1 MEKRTNSGG
10 GSFWVSP
17 DGSPRGVRRGEKGTK
32 IVFSKTVIK
41 TETDPVTGVRA
52 GRPVYL
58 MHMWSVFNADQ
69 AEQLPARYYPARE
82 GGEPVAGIRDA
93 QEVLDKYLANGG
105 PAPRPAPR
113 GEGHYPPRAHPR
125 TPPPP
130 GQLSSPPASHRAAP
144 SRPRPPTPPP

>member
-10 GSFWVSP
+10 GSFWVAP

-105 PAPRPAPR
+105 PTPPHPPR
-113 GEGHYPPRAHPR
+113 GRGPHHARADPV
-125 TPPPP
+125 TPPPR
-130 GQLSSPPASHRAAP
+130 GQVTPPQADHGAGLHTAGR
-144 SRPRPPTPPP
+144 RPRP

>member
-10 GSFWVSP
+10 GSFWVAP

-105 PAPRPAPR
+105 PNPHPRPL
-113 GEGHYPPRAHPR
+113 PRAPDQTRASPDH
-125 TPPPP
+125 TPPTDIVLYP
-130 GQLSSPPASHRAAP
+130 
-144 SRPRPPTPPP
+144 